1 MGAEKV
7 TGPYRRKQCQ
17 RQMVPEADGQNG
29 GMRPDSLLAF
39 LYWKA
44 KNSDELQEG
53 AHIIGSM
60 DGGMDGMG
68 QWKDG

>member
-1 MGAEKV
+1 
-7 TGPYRRKQCQ
+7 
-17 RQMVPEADGQNG
+17 MVPEADGQNG